1 MRNRTGA
8 FETVVCLLCLLVAQ
22 AGYGCATCFGDKDSP
37 MTHGMNAGIFVLFGF
52 IGLTLA
58 AFAAF
63 FVYLWWR
70 AKNPVFQTME
80 LGTESIGAE

>member
-1 MRNRTGA
+1 
-8 FETVVCLLCLLVAQ
+8 
-22 AGYGCATCFGDKDSP
+22 